1 MLRTAT
7 FYDIKIT
14 AAGVSK
20 IKGFET
26 DFEADPKSMLELA
39 TLMQQLQDG
48 GDQILKKGRSPKSA
62 RYYLSDM
69 SIKDNRLILLVNRS
83 DPTAPDS
90 VSTDPDNKSR
100 LVHTKPPGHGGD
112 YSAHVVIELEPVKG
126 DNYYLCVIETI
137 YGSGLHVS
145 SVTDYLRFVINHCR
159 KQFPEEFLIPHN
171 SKAVDDK
178 GQPVMVRLMHTVEL
192 QGHPSEEF
200 EKDLQGGTLSEVEL
214 LNFSKEG
221 AVWDEKGAIVE
232 RKRSVQLRPQP
243 DKMGDI
249 ATAIRGLRN
258 KVAKDGSEY
267 DHIRLRFKNEAGE
280 PKDATIATDTGKLVN
295 SDKYV
300 KRHYIDGSLVNTTS
314 LDSISLSIIKEVFKI
329 ME

>member
-1 MLRTAT
+1 
-7 FYDIKIT
+7 
-14 AAGVSK
+14 
-20 IKGFET
+20 
-26 DFEADPKSMLELA
+26 
-39 TLMQQLQDG
+39 
-48 GDQILKKGRSPKSA
+48 
-62 RYYLSDM
+62 
-69 SIKDNRLILLVNRS
+69 
-83 DPTAPDS
+83 
-90 VSTDPDNKSR
+90 
-100 LVHTKPPGHGGD
+100 
-112 YSAHVVIELEPVKG
+112 
-126 DNYYLCVIETI
+126 
-137 YGSGLHVS
+137 
-145 SVTDYLRFVINHCR
+145 
-159 KQFPEEFLIPHN
+159 
-171 SKAVDDK
+171 
-178 GQPVMVRLMHTVEL
+178 MVRLMHTVEL